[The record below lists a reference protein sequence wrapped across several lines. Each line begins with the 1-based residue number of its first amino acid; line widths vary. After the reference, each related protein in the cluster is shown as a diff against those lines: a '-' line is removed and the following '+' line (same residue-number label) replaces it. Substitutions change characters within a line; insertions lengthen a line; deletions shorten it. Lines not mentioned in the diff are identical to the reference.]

1 MFKQRDGRRWRL
13 ACVLAGAVVVPA
25 IASPAEAQMREW
37 DGRGFVTINGGL
49 QTLASTFTQSA
60 VFAESG
66 GVYAGTPL
74 GLLSAAAAQEE
85 ARLTAEHAAASAPL
99 VDVGAGF
106 RVTGNFALAAAV
118 SYAVGES
125 EASLAAQV
133 PHPFFLNRDRELAGL
148 AAGLAREEIGL
159 HVQAQLLL
167 PVTESFTVTLF
178 GGPTLI
184 QLSHDLVADVR
195 FRQQYPYET
204 ASYDGATAGWES
216 GTGFGFNA
224 GADIAYYFSDLAGVG
239 VLARYSRA
247 TVELPSAG
255 GITVGVP
262 AGGTHVAGGLRLRF

>member
-1 MFKQRDGRRWRL
+1 M
-13 ACVLAGAVVVPA
+13 
-25 IASPAEAQMREW
+25 
-37 DGRGFVTINGGL
+37 
-49 QTLASTFTQSA
+49 
-60 VFAESG
+60 
-66 GVYAGTPL
+66 
-74 GLLSAAAAQEE
+74 
-85 ARLTAEHAAASAPL
+85 
-99 VDVGAGF
+99 
-106 RVTGNFALAAAV
+106 
-118 SYAVGES
+118 
-125 EASLAAQV
+125 
-133 PHPFFLNRDRELAGL
+133 
-148 AAGLAREEIGL
+148 
-159 HVQAQLLL
+159 QAQLLL